1 MWRLWWGSAYSGRK
15 GRDREKAWKGGP
27 WKRKCGWKAGGGEN
41 HGNKSSKRKKCSGEP
56 TSGSQATH
64 DYLGFSQFMDEDTG
78 IEKVHLPSGA
88 RSSKSDKMKPK
99 ALHEEKP
106 KDMSTR
112 GI

>member
-1 MWRLWWGSAYSGRK
+1 MEGGTME
-15 GRDREKAWKGGP
+15 EK
-27 WKRKCGWKAGGGEN
+27 KCGWKAGGGEN
-41 HGNKSSKRKKCSGEP
+41 HGNKGGKRKNVVESLPVEAKPHMIYFGL
-56 TSGSQATH
+56 SQ
-64 DYLGFSQFMDEDTG
+64 YMDEDTG

-99 ALHEEKP
+99 ALHEEKT

>member
-1 MWRLWWGSAYSGRK
+1 
-15 GRDREKAWKGGP
+15 
-27 WKRKCGWKAGGGEN
+27 
-41 HGNKSSKRKKCSGEP
+41 
-56 TSGSQATH
+56 
-64 DYLGFSQFMDEDTG
+64 MDEDTG